1 MGTLGKAPEG
11 GEKPVVNTVLALLA
25 IAGGVVTA
33 LGLWQL
39 IHRANDPLRRVN
51 RLLDL
56 CYRKISKL
64 EATLAHNE
72 RHTEEILP

>member
-11 GEKPVVNTVLALLA
+11 GEKPVVNTALVLLA

-33 LGLWQL
+33 LGVWQL
-39 IHRANDPLRRVN
+39 VHRANDPLRRVN

-56 CYRKISKL
+56 CYRRIGKL
-64 EATLAHNE
+64 EATLAGNE
-72 RHTEEILP
+72 RHSEEIIP